1 MDNTEYIES
10 YFTNKFPAEQAME
23 FEKRIES
30 DPAFAEEVVF
40 YLSALTASKELAQTE
55 KKEHFRKLYQDNS
68 KEEQIPVRKIYAPTQ
83 IRKLVY
89 YISAAAVIV
98 GIIYGTYTF
107 TNTVPPQQLASQY
120 EKEYL
125 QNLGVTMS
133 SKTDSIQDGISLYN
147 NGKYEEALTHFE
159 KIIRSDTS
167 SSDALK
173 YAGCSALQLKQYD
186 LALTC
191 FKKLEAQ
198 NLYSN
203 PGALLEALTLMLRN
217 HPGDIVTVKQL
228 LQKIVSNNLDGK
240 ETAQDWLKKL

>member
-55 KKEHFRKLYQDNS
+55 KKEHFRKLYNDKS

-89 YISAAAVIV
+89 YISAAAVIA

-107 TNTVPPQQLASQY
+107 TNQFHRSNLPASM
-120 EKEYL
+120 KK
-125 QNLGVTMS
+125 N
-133 SKTDSIQDGISLYN
+133 IC
-147 NGKYEEALTHFE
+147 
-159 KIIRSDTS
+159 KI
-167 SSDALK
+167 L
-173 YAGCSALQLKQYD
+173 
-186 LALTC
+186 
-191 FKKLEAQ
+191 
-198 NLYSN
+198 
-203 PGALLEALTLMLRN
+203 
-217 HPGDIVTVKQL
+217 V
-228 LQKIVSNNLDGK
+228 
-240 ETAQDWLKKL
+240 

>member
-30 DPAFAEEVVF
+30 DPSFAEEVAF
-40 YLSALTASKELAQTE
+40 YLSALTVSKELAQEE
-55 KKEHFRKLYQDNS
+55 KKEHFRKLYHEKS
-68 KEEQIPVRKIYAPTQ
+68 KEEQIPVRKISAPTQ

-89 YISAAAVIV
+89 YISTAAVIA
-98 GIIYGTYTF
+98 GIIYGTYMF
-107 TNTVPPQQLASQY
+107 NNTVPPGQLASQY

-125 QNLGVTMS
+125 QQLGVTMS
-133 SKTDSIQDGISLYN
+133 SKADSIQAGISLYN
-147 NGKYEEALTHFE
+147 NGKYEDALTHFE
-159 KIIRSDTS
+159 TIIQSDTTN
-167 SSDALK
+167 SDALK

-186 LALTC
+186 LALTF
-191 FKKLEAQ
+191 FKKLDSQ

-217 HPGDIVTVKQL
+217 HPDDIVTVKQL
-228 LQKIVSNNLDGK
+228 LQKIVSNNLEGK
-240 ETAQDWLKKL
+240 ETAEDWLKKL